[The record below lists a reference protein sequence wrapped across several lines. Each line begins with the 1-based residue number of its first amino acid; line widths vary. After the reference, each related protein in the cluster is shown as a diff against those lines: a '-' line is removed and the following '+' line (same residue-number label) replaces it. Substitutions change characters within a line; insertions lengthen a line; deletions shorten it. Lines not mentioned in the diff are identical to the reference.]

1 MTKSLLFALTL
12 LCSAFMLAQTT
23 CADALTITVGSYSV
37 DAVDGS
43 EIPTPVCSTGGTGA
57 TAGKWYSYT
66 PTDDYTVTVTTDFS
80 QNAGIDNR
88 VQVYT
93 GNCGALVCHAGD
105 DDGGSGF
112 LCVVTFNVFAGTT
125 YIIAFDNKWSS
136 AGFDFELIENP
147 FTVPVV
153 APIEFSAVGNSDIT
167 LPYRLAVVDMN
178 GDYLDD
184 IVSVAADKIEILYQ
198 NPNGTFTKSTITH
211 DTVAFLPTWSLS
223 AGDLNKDGY
232 NDLVYGGGQGVTIM
246 RSMNNAT
253 VFEETSG
260 PEYVFSQRSNFIDLN
275 NDGILDIFVCHDVA
289 PNVFYMNDGAGNLQ
303 FYQGGIGDHPQGG
316 NYGSIWVDYDNDG
329 DPDLFIAKCRGG
341 QSTAKIN
348 ELHRN
353 DGNGVFTNVSIAANL
368 ADSLQTWSA
377 AWNDFD
383 NDGWMD
389 LVVGASSIAD
399 GSHKVMKN
407 NGDGTFSDV
416 TENSGWDENMSLSIE
431 HLSFDFDND
440 GFTDVWNGNSKIMFG
455 NGDLTFFPITY
466 AMTGAGSVGDLN
478 NDGFLDIK
486 VGNTIFYNQGNNN
499 NWLKVNLLGVASNSN
514 GIGARVEIYGDWG
527 KQIRDVQ
534 SGVGFRHMHTL
545 NVHFGLGQAESIDS
559 LIVLWP
565 SGTKDVVHNP
575 AINEAFLVI
584 EGTENASLASL
595 EKPSFLIYPN
605 PASTQLMIKD
615 VTGFIPVSLSVINPA
630 GVEVKRQEG
639 FLPIVDIEN
648 LAPGMYILLLQ
659 DNQGGRVAKRFI
671 KE

>member
-1 MTKSLLFALTL
+1 MKNTLLFAFTL
-12 LCSAFMLAQTT
+12 LWSASFLAQGT
-23 CADALTITVGSYSV
+23 CADALSITAGSYTV

-43 EIPTPVCSTGGTGA
+43 EIPLPVCATGGTGA

-66 PTDDYTVTVTTDFS
+66 PTDDYTVTVTTDFP

-112 LCVVTFNVFAGTT
+112 LCVVTFNVLAGTT
-125 YIIAFDNKWSS
+125 YIIAFDNRWSS

-147 FTVPVV
+147 FTVPVI

-198 NPNGTFTKSTITH
+198 NLNGTFTKSTITH
-211 DTVAFLPTWSLS
+211 DTVAFLPTWSLA

-260 PEYVFSQRSNFIDLN
+260 TEYVFSQRSNFIDLN

-289 PNVFYMNDGAGNLQ
+289 PNVFYMNDGDGNLQ

-353 DGNGVFTNVSIAANL
+353 DGNGVFTDVSIAANL

-399 GSHKVMKN
+399 GSHKVMRN

-440 GFTDVWNGNSKIMFG
+440 GYADVWNGNSKIMFG
-455 NGDLTFFPITY
+455 NGDLTFYPITY

-486 VGNTIFYNQGNNN
+486 VGGTIFYNQGNDN

-545 NVHFGLGQAESIDS
+545 NVHFGIGQAESIDS

-584 EGTENASLASL
+584 EGTENASLTSL

-605 PASTQLMIKD
+605 PAHTQLLIKD
-615 VTGFIPVSLSVINPA
+615 VTGFAPASMAVINPA
-630 GVEVKRQEG
+630 GIEVKRQEV
-639 FLPIVDIEN
+639 FLPILDVED

-671 KE
+671 KD